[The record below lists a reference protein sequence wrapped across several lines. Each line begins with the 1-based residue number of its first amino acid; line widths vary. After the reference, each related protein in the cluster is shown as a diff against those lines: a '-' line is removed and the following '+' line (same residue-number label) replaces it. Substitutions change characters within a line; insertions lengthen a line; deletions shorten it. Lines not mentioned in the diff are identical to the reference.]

1 LQLSA
6 AHLTLKTNICFPDE
20 DSESKEVKPAEGEE
34 KKEGAETTEENAEKP
49 KKEWIINAW
58 VKKQVAEKLPI
69 IKPIPGFCEYFVF
82 IFTQWKNSGY
92 VNNIFYSRYHAPIGY
107 PSSKIVT
114 W

>member
-1 LQLSA
+1 MKLSS
-6 AHLTLKTNICFPDE
+6 LLSDE

-69 IKPIPGFCEYFVF
+69 IKPIPGFCKYFVL
-82 IFTQWKNSGY
+82 IITPWTNSGY
-92 VNNIFYSRYHAPIGY
+92 DNNIVAF
-107 PSSKIVT
+107 
-114 W
+114 

>member
-1 LQLSA
+1 MKVRDYIFKENQETDFEVFRWVPYPWNLLLFS
-6 AHLTLKTNICFPDE
+6 PDE

-69 IKPIPGFCEYFVF
+69 IKPIPGFCEY
-82 IFTQWKNSGY
+82 SGHFG
-92 VNNIFYSRYHAPIGY
+92 I
-107 PSSKIVT
+107 
-114 W
+114 WQ

>member
-1 LQLSA
+1 MKFSA
-6 AHLTLKTNICFPDE
+6 EYPTLKTNFFFSSDE

-69 IKPIPGFCEYFVF
+69 IKPIPGFCEY
-82 IFTQWKNSGY
+82 SGHFG
-92 VNNIFYSRYHAPIGY
+92 I
-107 PSSKIVT
+107 
-114 W
+114 WQ